1 MALLK
6 DACLK
11 ITDNAMLLNRL
22 EIAKKEE
29 KISSKIVFVI
39 IESYKR
45 LEIKVRAF
53 KYLLYDSCSLLCRY

>member
-1 MALLK
+1 
-6 DACLK
+6 
-11 ITDNAMLLNRL
+11 MLLNRL